1 MNKTKEIKEYFES
14 PAISQSFLKGVL
26 SNEKEKKTT
35 KGMRAGTLL
44 DVLTTSPESF
54 NDLYKIADVNLSDT
68 VETIFKELIS
78 KNIELNSNNTYEI
91 LEICKQNDYYGGK
104 TRAFNELMKLEMSFY
119 QLKETK
125 GFAIIS
131 QNKYDSELSIAT
143 ELKKWVDFKTGTCQV
158 PLFAQLDGFLTKDV
172 DCKGLLDYFSL
183 PDEAIIDVKRTAMPL
198 KEFSYEARKY
208 GYALQG
214 AFYSDLVTNLYDF
227 IPSYGWLVYS
237 DYDKKVAFFKSD
249 ESDLDVG
256 RYGKD
261 WVKGY
266 KEAIDIY
273 QYCTENN
280 LPDWDMEYY
289 KSSGIY
295 NLRIYR

>member
-1 MNKTKEIKEYFES
+1 MDKIKKIKDYFES

-26 SNEKEKKTT
+26 SNAKEKKTN

-68 VETIFKELIS
+68 VETIFKQLIS
-78 KNIELNSNNTYEI
+78 KGIELTTENTDQI
-91 LEICKQNDYYGGK
+91 LEVCKQNEYYGGK
-104 TRAFNELMKLEMSFY
+104 TRAFNELMKEEVSFHK
-119 QLKETK
+119 LKGTQ

-131 QNKYDSELSIAT
+131 QDKYDSELAIAT
-143 ELKKWVDFKTGTCQV
+143 ELKKWVNFTPETCQI

-172 DCKGLLDYFSL
+172 NCKGLLDHFSL
-183 PDEAIIDVKRTAMPL
+183 ADEAIIDVKRTVMPL

-208 GYALQG
+208 GYALQA
-214 AFYSDLVTNLYDF
+214 AFYSDLVTKIYGI
-227 IPSYGWLVYS
+227 IPSFGWLVYS
-237 DYDKKVAFFKSD
+237 DYDQKVAFFKSD
-249 ESDLDVG
+249 ESDLEVG

-295 NLRIYR
+295 NLKIYR